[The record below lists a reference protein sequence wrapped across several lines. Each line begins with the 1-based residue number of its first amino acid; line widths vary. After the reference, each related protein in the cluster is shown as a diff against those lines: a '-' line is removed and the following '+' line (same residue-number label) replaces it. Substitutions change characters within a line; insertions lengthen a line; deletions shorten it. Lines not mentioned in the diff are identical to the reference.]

1 MWRTPMVIQK
11 ELIPIIESNLNKMTA
26 TERDIA
32 NYFLNNRNI
41 KCLTTKFLCNELH
54 VSKASL
60 TRFSQKCGFDGFREF
75 LYQYKE
81 MSKEQGIRVYKD
93 WTQNVLSDYEEM
105 LRKHYSVLDETQLER
120 IQNLIES
127 SSKICFYAKGSS
139 AFALKEMK
147 VRFMRLGI
155 MGEIMDDD
163 DMILWNSMIVDESFL
178 VIAASISGKTKTI
191 IQALKTANNN
201 GAKTVLMTTRNFDN
215 YDFCDEVLLL
225 ASTQNLSYGNRI
237 SPQFPILLMTDC
249 LFSYFLDDEERRRCY
264 DRTIIKKE

>member
-1 MWRTPMVIQK
+1 
-11 ELIPIIESNLNKMTA
+11 
-26 TERDIA
+26 
-32 NYFLNNRNI
+32 
-41 KCLTTKFLCNELH
+41 
-54 VSKASL
+54 
-60 TRFSQKCGFDGFREF
+60 
-75 LYQYKE
+75 
-81 MSKEQGIRVYKD
+81 MSKEQGTRVYKD

-105 LRKHYSVLDETQLER
+105 LRKHYSVLDESQLER

-127 SSKICFYAKGSS
+127 SSKIYFYAKGSS

-155 MGEIMDDD
+155 MGEVMDDD
-163 DMILWNSMIVDESFL
+163 DMILWNSMIVDESCL

-191 IQALKTANNN
+191 IQALKTVNNN

-249 LFSYFLDDEERRRCY
+249 LFSYFLDNEERRHYY
-264 DRTIIKKE
+264 DRTIIKKEE

>member
-1 MWRTPMVIQK
+1 MVMQK
-11 ELIPIIESNLNKMTA
+11 ELIPIIESNLNEMTA

-81 MSKEQGIRVYKD
+81 MSKEQGARVYKD
-93 WTQNVLSDYEEM
+93 WTQNVLADYEEM
-105 LRKHYSVLDETQLER
+105 LRKHYSVLDESQLER

-127 SSKICFYAKGSS
+127 SSKIYFYAKGSS
-139 AFALKEMK
+139 ALAMKEMK
-147 VRFMRLGI
+147 MRFMRLGI
-155 MGEIMDDD
+155 MGEVIDDS
-163 DMILWNSMIVDESFL
+163 DMILWNSMIVDNKCV
-178 VIAASISGKTKTI
+178 VIGASISGKTKSI
-191 IQALKTANNN
+191 INALGTAKRN
-201 GAKTVLMTTRNFDN
+201 GAKTVLLTTRNLEN
-215 YDFCDEVLLL
+215 HGFCDEVLLL

-249 LFSYFLDDEERRRCY
+249 LFSYFLDDEERRHYY
-264 DRTIIKKE
+264 DRTIIKKEE

>member
-1 MWRTPMVIQK
+1 
-11 ELIPIIESNLNKMTA
+11 
-26 TERDIA
+26 
-32 NYFLNNRNI
+32 
-41 KCLTTKFLCNELH
+41 
-54 VSKASL
+54 ASL

-81 MSKEQGIRVYKD
+81 MSKEQGTRVYKD

-105 LRKHYSVLDETQLER
+105 LRKHYSVLDESQLER

-127 SSKICFYAKGSS
+127 SSKIYFYAKGSS

-155 MGEIMDDD
+155 MGEVMDDD
-163 DMILWNSMIVDESFL
+163 DMILWNSMIVDESCL

-191 IQALKTANNN
+191 IQALKTVNNN

-249 LFSYFLDDEERRRCY
+249 LFSYFLDNEERRHYY
-264 DRTIIKKE
+264 DRTIIKKEE